1 MILWQR
7 HFFLKTD
14 LFFFLHFFKTIFT
27 SRLMS
32 KKEKQAQDFVRLSA
46 DIDTEAERI
55 VDVLL
60 PQKLDEL
67 NEVIKVKL
75 ISISLFRLYS
85 TAF

>member
-1 MILWQR
+1 
-7 HFFLKTD
+7 
-14 LFFFLHFFKTIFT
+14 
-27 SRLMS
+27 MS